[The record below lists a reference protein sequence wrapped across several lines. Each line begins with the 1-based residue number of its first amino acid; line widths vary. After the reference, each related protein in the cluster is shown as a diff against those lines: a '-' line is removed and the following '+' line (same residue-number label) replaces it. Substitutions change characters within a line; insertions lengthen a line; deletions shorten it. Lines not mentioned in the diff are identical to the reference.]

1 MRKTYATLRALC
13 WRDVASLCIK
23 PTWQRRLPAVSI
35 GVAMFTILAFGIVR
49 LVDGSLVNAL
59 AVRAVQVSGGS
70 YHSLALSS
78 SGAVYAWGWN
88 GFGQLGNGTTT
99 DSHIPVAVKTVG
111 TSMAGKSIT
120 QISAGGS
127 FNDGHSLA
135 RASDGTV
142 YAWGRGVYGQLG
154 NGTTTDSNV
163 PVAVKTVGT
172 PMAAKTIIQISA
184 GAGHSLA
191 LASDGTVYA
200 WGQNTY
206 GQLGN
211 NVTTNSSSPVAVQT
225 TGTPMAGKSIVNIA
239 AGGYHSLALADDGT
253 VYAWGYNPTGQL
265 GNGATVDSR
274 TPVAVKATG
283 TPMAGKNIIKIAAGV
298 HNSLALA
305 SDGTVYTWGRGEFGQ
320 LGNGTTTDSNIP
332 VAVKT
337 VGTPMASKT
346 IIGISGGPAY
356 MLAVDS
362 NGKVYGWGRN
372 ANGQLGSLSHTDSS
386 VPVASQIPAGKSII
400 QVSAG
405 GWDGSH
411 SLALTHDNI
420 VYGRGRNS
428 NGQLGNNSTSDSLA
442 AVVAQLN
449 LMDTPSTPTQV
460 VVEPGNAKA
469 TISWQSP
476 VVTGGKSIVGYVLR
490 YRTIGAVDW
499 TTVDVAATV
508 TSHAITGLTND
519 QIYQTQVAAKTA
531 AGTGDFSSIVLAT
544 PHAKP
549 TITNVSPA
557 IGPVAG
563 GQNVTITGTN
573 FTLKGKKIV
582 QTANGNGYSLALADD
597 GTVYAWGQNNYGQ
610 LGNGTTTNSSVP
622 VAVKT
627 TGTPMEGKRII
638 KVSTKVW
645 YSLALA
651 DDGTVYAW
659 GFNGSGQLGD
669 GTILTHSS
677 TPVAVKIAGTPMEGK
692 TIVGIAA
699 GASHSLALASDG
711 TIYVWGGNAYG
722 QFGNG
727 VTATSSV
734 VPVAV
739 KTVGTP
745 MDNKKIIQIHAG
757 YHHSLAL
764 ASDGTVY
771 TWGQNT
777 YGQLGNNTMINANVP
792 VSVQTIGTPM
802 AGKIIVQLAAGNS
815 QSVALASDG
824 TIYAWGWNKYG
835 QLGNGMTVDSRI
847 PVAVK
852 VTSTPMAGKV
862 ITQVAANNAHTLAV
876 ASDGSVY
883 NWGWNQYGQ
892 LGNGTATNSSVPVAV
907 KTTGTPMEGKRIIK
921 VSTKVWYSLAL
932 ADDGTV
938 YAWGFNGSGQ
948 LGDGT
953 ILTHSSTPVAVK
965 IAGTPMEGKTIVGIA
980 AGASHSLALASD
992 GTIYVWGGNAY
1003 GQFGNGVTATS
1014 SVVPVAVKTVGTPM
1028 DNKKIIQ
1035 IHAGYHHS
1043 LALASDGTVY
1053 TWGQNTY
1060 GQLGNNTMINANVP
1074 VSVQTIGTPMAGKII
1089 VQLAAGNSQSVALA
1103 SDGTIYAWGWNKYGQ
1118 LGNGMTVDSRIPVA
1132 VKVTSTPMAGKV
1144 ITQVAANNAH
1154 TLAVASDGSVYN
1166 WGWNQ
1171 YGQLG
1176 NGTATNSSVP
1186 VAVKTTGTP
1195 MAGKTITQITSGGSA
1210 NSLALASDGTMY
1222 AWGWGQYGQLG
1233 DGTIGTDAKVPV
1245 AVSTAPPSALAP
1257 SMPKVTFDGIEATN
1271 VAVVNNT
1278 TITATTPAHAA
1289 GLVDV
1294 AIDLGDGDELYKTAK
1309 TSSYRY
1315 ATVPDAPTNLATAP
1329 LDNAVRLTWTAPAN
1343 NGGSPITDYVIQ
1355 YSADG
1360 GITWSTYSHIASTS
1374 TAVTIPF
1381 LTPTTYTFRV
1391 AAVNA
1396 IGTGAYSATATGQI
1410 RYITLSAPTS
1420 VDIAVTPA
1428 GGTKMSSKSAN
1439 VLVAT
1444 NAATGY
1450 KLSLS
1455 TQSTNRNL
1463 TNGSQTIAPT
1473 AGTQTAPIALSGSA
1487 WGYRVNGIGNFGSTT
1502 TTENDVASS
1511 AYTWAGV
1518 PDHTVPHVIR
1528 TTTVANPTAE
1538 TTTVWYG
1545 VSATGSQQSGIYTA
1559 TVTYTAINN

>member
-1 MRKTYATLRALC
+1 MRKIHAILEALY
-13 WRDVASLCIK
+13 WRDVTSLYIK
-23 PTWQRRLPAVSI
+23 PTWQRRLPAVGV
-35 GVAMFTILAFGIVR
+35 GVAMFTVLAFGIVR
-49 LVDGSLVNAL
+49 LMDGFLVSAL

-88 GFGQLGNGTTT
+88 GSGQLGNGTTA
-99 DSHIPVAVKTVG
+99 DSHIPVAVKVVG
-111 TSMAGKSIT
+111 TPMAGKNIT

-172 PMAAKTIIQISA
+172 PMAAKTITQISA

-460 VVEPGNAKA
+460 VVESGNAKA

-531 AGTGDFSSIVLAT
+531 TGTGDFSSIVLAT

-573 FTLKGKKIV
+573 FMPKGKKIV
-582 QTANGNGYSLALADD
+582 QTANGSGYSLALADDGTVYAWGYNPTGQLGNGATVDSRTPVAVKATGTPMAGKNIIKIAAGVHNSLALASDGTVYTWGRGEFGQLGNGTTTDSNIPVAVKTVGTPMASKTIIGISGGPAYMLAVDSNGKVYGWGRNANGQLGSLSHTDSSVPVASQIPAGKSIIQVSAGGWDGSHSLALTHDNIVYGRGRNSNGQLGNNSTSDSLAAVVAQLNLMDTPSTPTQVVVESGNAKATISWQSPVVTGGKSIVGYVLRYRTIGAVDWTTVDVAATVTSHAITGLTNDQIYQTQVAAKTATGTGDFSSIVLATPHAKPTITNVSPAIGPVAGGQNVTITGTNFMPKGKKIVQTANGSGYSLALASD

-610 LGNGTTTNSSVP
+610 LGNGTTTDSNVP

-627 TGTPMEGKRII
+627 VGTPMEGKKII
-638 KVSTKVW
+638 QVSTKVW

-651 DDGTVYAW
+651 SDGTVYAW
-659 GFNGSGQLGD
+659 GLNGSGQLGD
-669 GTILTHSS
+669 GTITHSS
-677 TPVAVKIAGTPMEGK
+677 TPVAVKTIGTPMEGK

-699 GASHSLALASDG
+699 GASHSLA
-711 TIYVWGGNAYG
+711 
-722 QFGNG
+722 
-727 VTATSSV
+727 
-734 VPVAV
+734 
-739 KTVGTP
+739 
-745 MDNKKIIQIHAG
+745 
-757 YHHSLAL
+757 
-764 ASDGTVY
+764 
-771 TWGQNT
+771 
-777 YGQLGNNTMINANVP
+777 
-792 VSVQTIGTPM
+792 
-802 AGKIIVQLAAGNS
+802 
-815 QSVALASDG
+815 
-824 TIYAWGWNKYG
+824 
-835 QLGNGMTVDSRI
+835 
-847 PVAVK
+847 
-852 VTSTPMAGKV
+852 
-862 ITQVAANNAHTLAV
+862 
-876 ASDGSVY
+876 
-883 NWGWNQYGQ
+883 
-892 LGNGTATNSSVPVAV
+892 
-907 KTTGTPMEGKRIIK
+907 
-921 VSTKVWYSLAL
+921 
-932 ADDGTV
+932 
-938 YAWGFNGSGQ
+938 
-948 LGDGT
+948 
-953 ILTHSSTPVAVK
+953 
-965 IAGTPMEGKTIVGIA
+965 
-980 AGASHSLALASD
+980 
-992 GTIYVWGGNAY
+992 
-1003 GQFGNGVTATS
+1003 
-1014 SVVPVAVKTVGTPM
+1014 
-1028 DNKKIIQ
+1028 
-1035 IHAGYHHS
+1035 
-1043 LALASDGTVY
+1043 
-1053 TWGQNTY
+1053 
-1060 GQLGNNTMINANVP
+1060 
-1074 VSVQTIGTPMAGKII
+1074 
-1089 VQLAAGNSQSVALA
+1089 
-1103 SDGTIYAWGWNKYGQ
+1103 
-1118 LGNGMTVDSRIPVA
+1118 
-1132 VKVTSTPMAGKV
+1132 
-1144 ITQVAANNAH
+1144 
-1154 TLAVASDGSVYN
+1154 
-1166 WGWNQ
+1166 
-1171 YGQLG
+1171 
-1176 NGTATNSSVP
+1176 
-1186 VAVKTTGTP
+1186 
-1195 MAGKTITQITSGGSA
+1195 
-1210 NSLALASDGTMY
+1210 
-1222 AWGWGQYGQLG
+1222 
-1233 DGTIGTDAKVPV
+1233 
-1245 AVSTAPPSALAP
+1245 
-1257 SMPKVTFDGIEATN
+1257 
-1271 VAVVNNT
+1271 
-1278 TITATTPAHAA
+1278 
-1289 GLVDV
+1289 
-1294 AIDLGDGDELYKTAK
+1294 
-1309 TSSYRY
+1309 
-1315 ATVPDAPTNLATAP
+1315 
-1329 LDNAVRLTWTAPAN
+1329 
-1343 NGGSPITDYVIQ
+1343 
-1355 YSADG
+1355 
-1360 GITWSTYSHIASTS
+1360 
-1374 TAVTIPF
+1374 
-1381 LTPTTYTFRV
+1381 
-1391 AAVNA
+1391 
-1396 IGTGAYSATATGQI
+1396 
-1410 RYITLSAPTS
+1410 
-1420 VDIAVTPA
+1420 
-1428 GGTKMSSKSAN
+1428 
-1439 VLVAT
+1439 
-1444 NAATGY
+1444 
-1450 KLSLS
+1450 
-1455 TQSTNRNL
+1455 
-1463 TNGSQTIAPT
+1463 
-1473 AGTQTAPIALSGSA
+1473 
-1487 WGYRVNGIGNFGSTT
+1487 
-1502 TTENDVASS
+1502 
-1511 AYTWAGV
+1511 
-1518 PDHTVPHVIR
+1518 
-1528 TTTVANPTAE
+1528 
-1538 TTTVWYG
+1538 
-1545 VSATGSQQSGIYTA
+1545 
-1559 TVTYTAINN
+1559 

>member
-1 MRKTYATLRALC
+1 MRKIHAILEALY
-13 WRDVASLCIK
+13 WRDVTSLYIK
-23 PTWQRRLPAVSI
+23 PTWQRRLPAVGVS
-35 GVAMFTILAFGIVR
+35 VAMFTVLAFGIVR

-172 PMAAKTIIQISA
+172 PMAAKTITQISA

-519 QIYQTQVAAKTA
+519 QIYQTQVAAKTT
-531 AGTGDFSSIVLAT
+531 AGTGDFSNVVLVT

-573 FTLKGKKIV
+573 FMPKGKKIV
-582 QTANGNGYSLALADD
+582 QTANGSGYSLALASD

-610 LGNGTTTNSSVP
+610 LGNGTTTDSNVP

-627 TGTPMEGKRII
+627 VGTPMEGKKII
-638 KVSTKVW
+638 QVSTKVW

-651 DDGTVYAW
+651 SDGTVYAW
-659 GFNGSGQLGD
+659 GLNGSGQLGD
-669 GTILTHSS
+669 GTITHSS
-677 TPVAVKIAGTPMEGK
+677 TPVAVKTIGTPMEGK

-711 TIYVWGGNAYG
+711 KIYVWGGNAYG

-727 VTATSSV
+727 VTTTSSV

-745 MDNKKIIQIHAG
+745 MEGKQIVQVSNSGGAHMLALASDGTVYAWGGNGDGRLGNGTTNNSNVPIAVKTTGTPMDGKTITQIAAG
-757 YHHSLAL
+757 GGHSLAL
-764 ASDGTVY
+764 ASDGTAY
-771 TWGQNT
+771 GWG
-777 YGQLGNNTMINANVP
+777 LDGNYQIGSPGAVDKSIPNEV
-792 VSVQTIGTPM
+792 TIP
-802 AGKIIVQLAAGNS
+802 AGKAIVQ
-815 QSVALASDG
+815 
-824 TIYAWGWNKYG
+824 
-835 QLGNGMTVDSRI
+835 
-847 PVAVK
+847 
-852 VTSTPMAGKV
+852 
-862 ITQVAANNAHTLAV
+862 
-876 ASDGSVY
+876 
-883 NWGWNQYGQ
+883 
-892 LGNGTATNSSVPVAV
+892 
-907 KTTGTPMEGKRIIK
+907 
-921 VSTKVWYSLAL
+921 
-932 ADDGTV
+932 
-938 YAWGFNGSGQ
+938 
-948 LGDGT
+948 
-953 ILTHSSTPVAVK
+953 
-965 IAGTPMEGKTIVGIA
+965 IA
-980 AGASHSLALASD
+980 AGFLHSLALASD
-992 GTIYVWGGNAY
+992 GTIYSFGGN
-1003 GQFGNGVTATS
+1003 N
-1014 SVVPVAVKTVGTPM
+1014 
-1028 DNKKIIQ
+1028 
-1035 IHAGYHHS
+1035 
-1043 LALASDGTVY
+1043 
-1053 TWGQNTY
+1053 Y
-1060 GQLGNNTMINANVP
+1060 GQLGRSTSTSNPHSIVFPAP
-1074 VSVQTIGTPMAGKII
+1074 VETA
-1089 VQLAAGNSQSVALA
+1089 
-1103 SDGTIYAWGWNKYGQ
+1103 
-1118 LGNGMTVDSRIPVA
+1118 
-1132 VKVTSTPMAGKV
+1132 STPMNGKTIV
-1144 ITQVAANNAH
+1144 QVAA
-1154 TLAVASDGSVYN
+1154 GSYH
-1166 WGWNQ
+1166 
-1171 YGQLG
+1171 
-1176 NGTATNSSVP
+1176 SF
-1186 VAVKTTGTP
+1186 
-1195 MAGKTITQITSGGSA
+1195 
-1210 NSLALASDGTMY
+1210 ALASDGTMY
-1222 AWGWGQYGQLG
+1222 AWGWNEHGQAGVG
-1233 DGTIGTDAKVPV
+1233 DGFGSDINLPAAVKTAGTPLEGKTIVQMSGSDQNGFALASDGTMYSWGLGVIGHLGNGSTTDARVPV
-1245 AVSTAPPSALAP
+1245 AVKTDHILTSST
-1257 SMPKVTFDGIEATN
+1257 PKVTIGGVPATDVTIVDSN
-1271 VAVVNNT
+1271 
-1278 TITATTPAHAA
+1278 TITVKVPAHAN

-1294 AIDLGDGDELYKTAK
+1294 AVDLGNGDPLYKAVKTNAFRYGPNPATPGSGGAGSANGGNGQHYRRSRPGGTLANTGDNLTILLFTAGILIAGAL
-1309 TSSYRY
+1309 T
-1315 ATVPDAPTNLATAP
+1315 LIIG
-1329 LDNAVRLTWTAPAN
+1329 VRLRRDWQA
-1343 NGGSPITDYVIQ
+1343 
-1355 YSADG
+1355 
-1360 GITWSTYSHIASTS
+1360 
-1374 TAVTIPF
+1374 
-1381 LTPTTYTFRV
+1381 
-1391 AAVNA
+1391 
-1396 IGTGAYSATATGQI
+1396 
-1410 RYITLSAPTS
+1410 
-1420 VDIAVTPA
+1420 
-1428 GGTKMSSKSAN
+1428 
-1439 VLVAT
+1439 
-1444 NAATGY
+1444 
-1450 KLSLS
+1450 
-1455 TQSTNRNL
+1455 
-1463 TNGSQTIAPT
+1463 
-1473 AGTQTAPIALSGSA
+1473 
-1487 WGYRVNGIGNFGSTT
+1487 
-1502 TTENDVASS
+1502 
-1511 AYTWAGV
+1511 
-1518 PDHTVPHVIR
+1518 
-1528 TTTVANPTAE
+1528 
-1538 TTTVWYG
+1538 
-1545 VSATGSQQSGIYTA
+1545 
-1559 TVTYTAINN
+1559 